1 MNTNYL
7 LPQKFKTIGLVLLV
21 PTLLLAVLYLFYDFE
36 LSFLDLRVFSIINE
50 PLLGDTA
57 HFKFIE
63 NNITNE
69 LIAVFAIL
77 SLIFI
82 AFSKQ
87 KIEDEFVAEIRLK
100 SLLGATYINYLV
112 LLFCILFFYDFT
124 FLWVMMFNM
133 FTLLI
138 FFIIHFNIKML
149 QLKRN

>member
-1 MNTNYL
+1 MKSNYL
-7 LPQKFKTIGLVLLV
+7 LPQKFKIIGLALLI
-21 PTLLLAVLYLFYDFE
+21 PTLLLAILYIFYDFE
-36 LSFLDLRVFSIINE
+36 FSFLDFRVFSIINE
-50 PLLGDTA
+50 PLMGDTA

-124 FLWVMMFNM
+124 FLWVMIFNM

-138 FFIIHFNIKML
+138 FFIIHFNIKMF

>member
-36 LSFLDLRVFSIINE
+36 LSFLDLKVFSIINE
-50 PLLGDTA
+50 PLMEDIA

-63 NNITNE
+63 NNFTNE
-69 LIAVFAIL
+69 LIAIFSIL
-77 SLIFI
+77 SLVFI

-87 KIEDEFVAEIRLK
+87 KVEDELVAKIRLK

-124 FLWVMMFNM
+124 FLWVMIFNM

-138 FFIIHFNIKML
+138 FFIIHFNVKMV
-149 QLKRN
+149 QLNRN

>member
-1 MNTNYL
+1 MKSNYL
-7 LPQKFKTIGLVLLV
+7 LPQKFKIIGLALLI
-21 PTLLLAVLYLFYDFE
+21 PTLLLAILYIFYDFE
-36 LSFLDLRVFSIINE
+36 FSFLDFRVFSIINE
-50 PLLGDTA
+50 PLMGDTA

-87 KIEDEFVAEIRLK
+87 KIEDGFVAEIRLK

-124 FLWVMMFNM
+124 FLWVMIFNM

-138 FFIIHFNIKML
+138 FFIIHFNIKMF

>member
-1 MNTNYL
+1 MKTNYL
-7 LPQKFKTIGLVLLV
+7 LSQKFKIIGLVLLV

>member
-1 MNTNYL
+1 MKSNYL
-7 LPQKFKTIGLVLLV
+7 LPQKFKIIGLALLV
-21 PTLLLAVLYLFYDFE
+21 PTLLLAILYIFYDFE
-36 LSFLDLRVFSIINE
+36 FSFLDFRVFSIINE
-50 PLLGDTA
+50 PLMGDTA

-112 LLFCILFFYDFT
+112 LLFCILFFYD
-124 FLWVMMFNM
+124 
-133 FTLLI
+133 LI
-138 FFIIHFNIKML
+138 A
-149 QLKRN
+149 

>member
-1 MNTNYL
+1 MKSNYL
-7 LPQKFKTIGLVLLV
+7 LPQKFKIIGLALLI
-21 PTLLLAVLYLFYDFE
+21 PTLLLAILYIFYDFE
-36 LSFLDLRVFSIINE
+36 FSFLDFRVFSIINE
-50 PLLGDTA
+50 PLMGETA

-124 FLWVMMFNM
+124 FLKLSDIN
-133 FTLLI
+133 LI
-138 FFIIHFNIKML
+138 ASFD
-149 QLKRN
+149 